1 MALAALHVL
10 GLSLAVDSVHPK
22 LHLLLVCRLEQV
34 KSTVC
39 ESGDRLGVNIL
50 EDKTTYLSLKTYFF
64 FV

>member
-10 GLSLAVDSVHPK
+10 GLSLAVDPVHPK
-22 LHLLLVCRLEQV
+22 LHLLLVSRLEQV
-34 KSTVC
+34 EPTVC
-39 ESGDRLGVNIL
+39 KSGDGLGVNIL